1 MKTSEISKLL
11 GITAIVAGLALCAC
25 GPEPGTPEYIMA
37 KLREGRVVGGQ
48 NLKLLGEGQLE
59 EMMEV
64 LDDPQAPAIARLQVL
79 ERMFQMNIDGAFER
93 FGPHIDDDD
102 PELRLRII
110 QWLSERGDSAS
121 ARLLI
126 ERIAVEKELAV
137 RANAV
142 RALKRIGRGIAK
154 PEPELIAEMAVHLE
168 DPEAEQRRLWAA
180 VLGGWHGREAEAAL
194 IEALDDSEAEV
205 RAAAARAITGPVVR
219 ALGRV
224 APLYVSMLNHTQPE
238 VRTAG
243 IAGLSACSH
252 PRRLPIKGSKCAEQP
267 LLALLEVVPELP
279 EAVTSFLARSDLT
292 TKDRR
297 LATEL
302 KQCIEQFT
310 GADAGVAEPSPGVSS
325 PNPGVSSPNPAG
337 G

>member
-1 MKTSEISKLL
+1 
-11 GITAIVAGLALCAC
+11 
-25 GPEPGTPEYIMA
+25 MA

-48 NLKLLGEGQLE
+48 NLKLLGEAQLQ
-59 EMMEV
+59 EMFEV
-64 LDDPQAPAIARLQVL
+64 LDDQQAPAIARLQVL
-79 ERMFQMNIDGAFER
+79 ERMFQMNLDDAFER
-93 FGPHIDDDD
+93 FGHHIDDDD

-110 QWLSERGDSAS
+110 QWLSERGDTAS

-126 ERIAVEKELAV
+126 DRITVEKELAV

-142 RALKRIGRGIAK
+142 RALKRIGRGIGK
-154 PEPELIAEMAVHLE
+154 PEPELIAEMASHLE
-168 DPEAEQRRLWAA
+168 NPEAEQRRLWAT
-180 VLGGWHGREAEAAL
+180 VLGGWHGRDVEAAL
-194 IEALDDSEAEV
+194 IEALDDDAAQV

-219 ALGRV
+219 ALERV
-224 APLYVSMLNHTQPE
+224 APLYVSMLSHAQPE

-243 IAGLSACSH
+243 ISGLAACSH
-252 PRRLPIKGSKCAEQP
+252 PRRLPIKGSKCKEQP
-267 LLALLEVVPELP
+267 LLNLLETVPELP

-302 KQCIEQFT
+302 AACVEQFN
-310 GADAGVAEPSPGVSS
+310 GGDAGVAEPA
-325 PNPGVSSPNPAG
+325 PAG